1 MDGGGGESVAETR
14 EMGNWKTAAPGPA
27 EGRFGRGDSLLTCSM
42 IGAHKRIN
50 GVRLTMTGSARI
62 GNVAIQFLRRFTE
75 GGEKMLAQ
83 FKDKYAARH
92 AD

>member
-1 MDGGGGESVAETR
+1 
-14 EMGNWKTAAPGPA
+14 
-27 EGRFGRGDSLLTCSM
+27 
-42 IGAHKRIN
+42 
-50 GVRLTMTGSARI
+50 MTGSARI

-92 AD
+92 AGHLGCQTRCQLAILIQF